1 MADSCSGAITGGAS
15 AAAVGGGILML
26 AGLGPAGVALGM
38 FIGLQALTT
47 AIAAPGKAKARRKA
61 ATDKCNHINWTADQQ
76 KLMDKILKELAA
88 TQMIEQDTKDKL
100 GEAIQYGNQI
110 RDNLSKRK
118 FDYMIRLGIFIII
131 NIVVVAVML
140 IMKDF

>member
-15 AAAVGGGILML
+15 AAAAIGGLVML
-26 AGLGPAGVALGM
+26 AGLGPVGVGLGM
-38 FIGLQALTT
+38 MVGLQALTT
-47 AIAAPGKAKARRKA
+47 AIAAPGKAKARRQA
-61 ATDKCNHINWTADQQ
+61 AIDKCNHINWTADQQ

-118 FDYMIRLGIFIII
+118 FDYMIRLGIFVII
-131 NIVVVAVML
+131 NIVVVAALL

>member
-1 MADSCSGAITGGAS
+1 MADSCSGAITGGAGG
-15 AAAVGGGILML
+15 AAVVGGLLML
-26 AGLGPAGVALGM
+26 ADLGPVGVAVGM

-47 AIAAPGKAKARRKA
+47 AITAPGKAKARRQA
-61 ATDKCNHINWTADQQ
+61 AIDKCNHINWTADQQ
-76 KLMDKILKELAA
+76 KLMDKIIKELAA

-100 GEAIQYGNQI
+100 GDAIQYGNQI
-110 RDNLSKRK
+110 RDNLAKRK
-118 FDYMIRLGIFIII
+118 FDYMIRLGIFVII